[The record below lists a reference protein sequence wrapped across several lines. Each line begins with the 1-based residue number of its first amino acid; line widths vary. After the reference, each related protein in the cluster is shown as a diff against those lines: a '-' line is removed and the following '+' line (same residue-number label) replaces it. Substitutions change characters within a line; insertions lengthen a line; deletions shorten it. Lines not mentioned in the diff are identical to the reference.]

1 MQNPNVLATARERMK
16 SAIRQYRQYGKGVM
30 EMMQYNNLHHHIL
43 AELLYE
49 FAYQDG
55 DEKPA
60 EVIFLYTQQ
69 QESMPVPLYCLTPPA
84 ADSQQF
90 YNETPLRVG
99 LLSMRH
105 LSLDH
110 IVDVNWLVNRELPQD
125 EVYVQKDRHCYEHT
139 QQQLRILAKKG
150 EVRRIHLYQ
159 TGYHA
164 AVIGFYRALIIY
176 LRDMRAGKIPYHPF
190 EVTPYYFDST
200 RSFYWEGSTWR

>member
-1 MQNPNVLATARERMK
+1 MQNPNVLATARDRMR

-30 EMMQYNNLHHHIL
+30 EMMKEKSLHHHML

-55 DEKPA
+55 NEDPA
-60 EVIFLYTQQ
+60 RVIFLYTQG
-69 QESMPVPLYCLTPPA
+69 QESMPVPLYCLTPPLKV
-84 ADSQQF
+84 SHPV
-90 YNETPLRVG
+90 YNERPLRVG

-125 EVYVQKDRHCYEHT
+125 EVYLRKDKHCYELT
-139 QQQLRILAKKG
+139 QQQLRLLAAKKQ
-150 EVRRIHLYQ
+150 VRRIHLYQ

-164 AVIGFYRALIIY
+164 AVIGFYRALIEY
-176 LRDMRAGKIPYHPF
+176 LRDVRAGKLPEL
-190 EVTPYYFDST
+190 EVTPYYFDSN
-200 RSFYWEGSTWR
+200 RRCYWEGQTWR